1 MASIRVK
8 FRNSSIE
15 GKEGII
21 FYQIIHDRTVRQI
34 STAHHILPS
43 EWNDKK
49 SIIVSQQE
57 SERAEITKKTA
68 ENIRMDMAR
77 FNRIIATHESN
88 GQKYTADDIAAA
100 FKKYMQN
107 YSLTEYMSALIHK
120 FELSGKTRTAETYTS
135 TLKSFRLYLNNK
147 DIMLDSLNSGTME
160 AYESFL
166 QQKGVVPNT
175 ISFYMRILRATYNR
189 AVDEGAI
196 EDCKPFRHVYTGIER
211 TVKRAL
217 PLRSIKK
224 IKSLDLSYRPAADY
238 ARDMFLL
245 SFYLR
250 GMSFIDM
257 AFLKKSDLK
266 NGYISYRRRKTRQ
279 ALSIKWTDEMQAIL
293 DKYPDNSTPY
303 LLPIIRN
310 SNKTERKIYRNMSYN
325 INRNLKTVA
334 RIADIN
340 VRLTMYCARHSWA
353 SAAKTAGIP
362 ITVIRDGMGH
372 LSETTTQI
380 YLASLDTNAVDRANE
395 LILRRI

>member
-21 FYQIIHDRTVRQI
+21 FYQLIHDRTVRQI

-380 YLASLDTNAVDRANE
+380 YLASLDTNAVDRANA

>member
-380 YLASLDTNAVDRANE
+380 YLASLDTNAVDRANA

>member
-1 MASIRVK
+1 MASIRLK

-380 YLASLDTNAVDRANE
+380 YLASLDTNAVDRANA

>member
-1 MASIRVK
+1 
-8 FRNSSIE
+8 
-15 GKEGII
+15 
-21 FYQIIHDRTVRQI
+21 
-34 STAHHILPS
+34 
-43 EWNDKK
+43 
-49 SIIVSQQE
+49 
-57 SERAEITKKTA
+57 
-68 ENIRMDMAR
+68 
-77 FNRIIATHESN
+77 
-88 GQKYTADDIAAA
+88 
-100 FKKYMQN
+100 
-107 YSLTEYMSALIHK
+107 
-120 FELSGKTRTAETYTS
+120 
-135 TLKSFRLYLNNK
+135 
-147 DIMLDSLNSGTME
+147 MLDSLNSGTME

-380 YLASLDTNAVDRANE
+380 YLASLDTNAVDRANA